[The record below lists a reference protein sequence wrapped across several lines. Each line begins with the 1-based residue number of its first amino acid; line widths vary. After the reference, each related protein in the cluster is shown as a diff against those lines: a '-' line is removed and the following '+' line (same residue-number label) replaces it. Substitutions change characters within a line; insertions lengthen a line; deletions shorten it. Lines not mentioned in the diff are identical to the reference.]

1 MSKHEL
7 GLILMHIPVGLGAM
21 ACLLVHW
28 MVTLVI
34 ATGFFTYEIVEMTV
48 FLLDEHHQ
56 PRKILDRAYPEIAG
70 FLIGVGIG
78 AVIIWILNILGVD
91 MHMLWR

>member
-1 MSKHEL
+1 MNKEL
-7 GLILMHIPVGLGAM
+7 GLILMHIPVGLTAM

-28 MVTLVI
+28 MVTLVM
-34 ATGFFTYEIVEMTV
+34 AVGFLTYEVVEMVV
-48 FLLDEHHQ
+48 FLVDEHHQ
-56 PRKILDRAYPEIAG
+56 PRELLDRAYPEIAG

-78 AVIIWILNILGVD
+78 AAVIWLLNFLGVD